1 MKRILFILSFV
12 FIVFESNSQI
22 TIVDEDMQLTS
33 CNSHEGSITTA
44 INNPINQV
52 FYFLQRYDSLFNLW
66 PTITTSP
73 GTLDSIFTMSFTEC
87 GAYRVVVYDGLLS
100 LSDTTNTYLIACDTM
115 SSITSVPGQTNI
127 QCFGDSTG
135 ELRFEVIGGTPFI
148 DSSTTNP
155 YYNYYWTKD
164 GILYDSGQNLTTI
177 SNLYQNTNSVPYLLY
192 VYDANGCLFQPLDS
206 LTREIDTSMMFQQDP
221 IQLKNIV
228 IDSVGC
234 KGTNTGSIEL
244 NVQGGKFEGPYYYS
258 LYLKDSSSNIIRWI
272 DSNVISTNI
281 DTTIKLKHI
290 KVEFDSLFAGDYTLH
305 VFDPFGC
312 TAVSD
317 TITIAEPDSLK
328 DLQVSPPDYN
338 SFFCKHHEAGIK
350 ILGVSGGHQ
359 NNLSFYWEEKLPLVL
374 DSMYVSSGTYKAYI
388 IDDVYGCKDS
398 LDYTLT
404 VEHPIETYVTHTDVE
419 CFGESSG
426 SLQIDSI
433 VGGVPLSNSLGYE
446 YYEYQWSIDTTQW
459 LIFDTT
465 VSSIDSL
472 FAGTYRLIIKDS
484 VCKEATE
491 FIIFQNSNL
500 NLDSTITIPF
510 CFGDSSGSIDIN
522 LTGGTPPYTTVSWT
536 GPNGFTSN
544 DTSISNLMAGT
555 YILES
560 TDALS
565 CIFLDTIVLSEP
577 DSLIIDFAAFPDPLP
592 CRGQT
597 ALINALIEGGT
608 LPYTYNWSTSDTLS
622 QIVVTAGNYTLIVT
636 DDNGCI
642 DSNSVLLTEPV
653 LLEIID
659 FSFTPATCNVGA
671 TASVAVSG
679 GTKPYSYIW
688 SNGDTTTSVYDL
700 SLGTQWVIVT
710 DSCGDTT
717 TYYFEV
723 EAYILETIVSYFNE
737 DNGNPQTLAVVEVD
751 SINSG
756 TSPFFYQWYDE
767 DMGSILGETDNSI
780 DTLCEG
786 WYYCITT
793 DDNNCK
799 DTVGVEVV
807 FNLPN
812 DLVDISTTTV
822 YEDVLLWGSEG
833 YTYFWSTGT
842 SDAQAN
848 ICPGDENV
856 WVEVTD
862 KNGCFRRQ
870 NDIELDIEDISL
882 TLSPDFDTVKCDI
895 TNLEVELEVTVEG
908 GTGDYTYLWS
918 NGKTENKI
926 SVDIN
931 PGAYSVTVTDEN
943 LCNEDAVF
951 HVAVI
956 SSDCI
961 PNVFSPNDDGS
972 NDVWNLEDAFFYAD
986 SKVKVFNR
994 YGKLVFKS
1002 EDNTFWDG
1010 KTRSGDDAEDGAY
1023 FYVIDLG
1030 NDLKKIKGTV
1040 TIIR

>member
-1 MKRILFILSFV
+1 MKRILFIISFV

-22 TIVDEDMQLTS
+22 TIVDEDMQLTD
-33 CNSHEGSITTA
+33 CNSHEGSITTT

-52 FYFLQRYDSLFNLW
+52 FYFLQRYDTLFNLW

-73 GTLDSIFTMSFTEC
+73 GTLDSIYTMSFSEC
-87 GAYRVVVYDGLLS
+87 GAYRVVVYDGLLL

-115 SSITSVPGQTNI
+115 RGTTSVPGQDNI

-135 ELRFEVIGGTPFI
+135 ELRYEVIGGVPF
-148 DSSTTNP
+148 DSLGYK
-155 YYNYYWTKD
+155 YYHYSWYKD
-164 GILYDSGQNLTTI
+164 DSLYASGRNLKTI
-177 SNLYQNTNSVPYLLY
+177 SNLYNGNSTSVPYLLY
-192 VYDANGCLFQPLDS
+192 VEDSNGCIFRPLDTLS
-206 LTREIDTSMMFQQDP
+206 VNIDTSWMFQQDP
-221 IQLKNIV
+221 IQIIIKE

-234 KGTNTGSIEL
+234 IGTNTGSI
-244 NVQGGKFEGPYYYS
+244 NVNIRGGKFQGPHYYD
-258 LYLKDSSSNIIRWI
+258 LYLKDSNSDIIRWI
-272 DSNVISTNI
+272 DRDSNDMSLNI
-281 DTTIKLKHI
+281 DTTISLHHI
-290 KVEFDSLFAGDYTLH
+290 KVIFDSLGVGDYTLH
-305 VFDPFGC
+305 VEDTFGC

-317 TITIAEPDSLK
+317 TITISEPDSIK
-328 DLQVSPPDYN
+328 DLQVSVDYN
-338 SFFCKHHEAGIK
+338 SFFCKHHKTRIK
-350 ILGVSGGHQ
+350 IYGVSGGHQ
-359 NNLSFYWEEKLPLVL
+359 SNLSYYWEEILPIES

-398 LDYTLT
+398 LDFPLT
-404 VEHPIETYVTHTDVE
+404 VLNPIIPYVTPTDVE

-433 VGGVPLSNSLGYE
+433 VGGVPLSNSSGNA

-465 VSSIDSL
+465 SSSINNLS
-472 FAGTYRLIIKDS
+472 AGIYQLIIKDS
-484 VCKEATE
+484 LCEDTTD
-491 FIIFQNSNL
+491 FIISQNSNL

-510 CFGDSSGSIDIN
+510 CLGDSSGSIDIN
-522 LTGGTPPYTTVSWT
+522 LTGGTPPYTLLWT

-544 DTSISNLMAGT
+544 DTSISNLMADT
-555 YILES
+555 FFLE
-560 TDALS
+560 TIDDLS
-565 CIFLDTIVLSEP
+565 CIFLDTIVVSEP
-577 DSLIIDFAAFPDPLP
+577 DSLIIDFAAYPDPLP

-622 QIVVTAGNYTLIVT
+622 QIVETAGNYTLIVT

-642 DSNSVLLTEPV
+642 DSNSILITEPA
-653 LLEIID
+653 LLEIVD

-671 TASVAVSG
+671 TASVVVSG
-679 GTKPYSYIW
+679 GTEPYSYIW

-700 SLGTQWVIVT
+700 SEGTQWVLVT

-737 DNGNPQTLAVVEVD
+737 DNGNPQTLAEVD
-751 SINSG
+751 TCCNSNNG
-756 TSPFFYQWYDE
+756 APYSYQWYDV
-767 DMGSILGETDNSI
+767 DMDSIIGEINSTI

-793 DDNNCK
+793 DINGCK
-799 DTVGVEVV
+799 DTVGVEVN
-807 FNLPN
+807 FYLP
-812 DLVDISTTTV
+812 DGLVDISTTTV

-842 SDAQAN
+842 SDAHAN
-848 ICPGDENV
+848 ICPGDENI

-870 NDIELDIEDISL
+870 NNIQLDIEDISL

-895 TNLEVELEVTVEG
+895 TNLEVELEVTANG

-918 NGKTENKI
+918 NGQTEDKI
-926 SVDIN
+926 SVSIN
-931 PGAYSVTVTDEN
+931 PGVYSVTVTDEN

-951 HVAVI
+951 HVAVM

-972 NDVWNLEDAFFYAD
+972 NDIWNLEDAFFYAD

-1002 EDNTFWDG
+1002 EDNTPWDG
-1010 KTRSGDDAEDGAY
+1010 KNRSGNDVEDGAY